1 MRVPHMIIQEIQDEL
16 HIPMELGDLHEA
28 HKHLPAIY
36 RVGSR

>member
-28 HKHLPAIY
+28 HKHLPAI
-36 RVGSR
+36 SIE